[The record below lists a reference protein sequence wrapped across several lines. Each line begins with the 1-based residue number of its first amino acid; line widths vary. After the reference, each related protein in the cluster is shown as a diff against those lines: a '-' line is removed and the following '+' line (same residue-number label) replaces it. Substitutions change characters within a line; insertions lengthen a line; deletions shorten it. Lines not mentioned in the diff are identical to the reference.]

1 MYRVMIVDDEFYIR
15 KSFCNRIDWASYHM
29 EVVGEAANGQEAYE
43 LVPVLKPDL
52 LFVDIR
58 MPILD
63 GFDLATLLMD
73 EYPDIF
79 IIIISAYSD
88 FQYARKAIEKGV
100 FDYLLKPLDE
110 EEMDKTLRRLLARME
125 EKEEGK
131 KSLNLYD
138 FQGAELENQEF
149 VCFSIYEKSGQEN
162 GIHNQKALQRW
173 LAEQGTLARVL
184 GHNMPLCQVFCIWK
198 EKIAL
203 LELER
208 ELAALFDGPW
218 AGYGMAAGISE
229 IHRGTQGL
237 EKDTFVHC
245 IAEAVSASKE
255 KLFDASRHIFL
266 WSRYKDDFFDI
277 SPYNTP
283 KLAMVRSALS
293 KKDYRLARQ
302 GLISYLMDFEWEQFR
317 NAVIIEMIVSTVIE
331 ILFRAGWDTGLI
343 AEVQLYT
350 NDFRR
355 TNFILLFERA
365 EDIRDRLC
373 QLIEVL
379 MDEMTSKDSSDLA
392 QRIALYI
399 QENYAGNLQMEELE
413 RQFFMSSSSLLLAFK
428 KKKNMT
434 ITAYIEAVRME
445 KAKKLLK
452 SGLCSVQ
459 DTAEAVGYLDAN
471 YFCKAFKRYT
481 GSTPSKYRVEKPQ

>member
-15 KSFCNRIDWASYHM
+15 KSFCNRIDWTAYHM
-29 EVVGEAANGQEAYE
+29 EVVGEASNGQEAYE

-63 GFDLATLLMD
+63 GFDLTTLLMD

-88 FQYARKAIEKGV
+88 FQYARKAIERGV

-110 EEMDKTLRRLLARME
+110 QEMDKTLRRLLSRME
-125 EKEEGK
+125 KKEEGE

-138 FQGAELENQEF
+138 FQGSQLEGQEF
-149 VCFSIYEKSGQEN
+149 ACFSIYEKSGQEN
-162 GIHNQKALQRW
+162 AVHNQKTLQKW
-173 LAEQGTLARVL
+173 LIGQGTLARVL

-198 EKIAL
+198 DRIDLAAL
-203 LELER
+203 AA
-208 ELAALFDGPW
+208 ELAALVDGAW
-218 AGYGMAAGISE
+218 AGYDMVVGISE
-229 IHRGTQGL
+229 VYRSTQGM
-237 EKDTFVHC
+237 EKDAFLHC

-255 KLFDASRHIFL
+255 KLFDISRRIFL
-266 WSRYKDDFFDI
+266 WASYKDDFFDI

-283 KLAMVRSALS
+283 KLAMARSALS
-293 KKDYRLARQ
+293 KKDYRMARQ
-302 GLISYLMDFEWEQFR
+302 SLVSYLMDFAWDQFQ

-331 ILFRAGWDTGLI
+331 LLFRAGWETGLI

-373 QLIEVL
+373 QLVEVL
-379 MDEMTSKDSSDLA
+379 MDEMTSKDNSDLA

-481 GSTPSKYRVEKPQ
+481 GSTPSKYRVEK